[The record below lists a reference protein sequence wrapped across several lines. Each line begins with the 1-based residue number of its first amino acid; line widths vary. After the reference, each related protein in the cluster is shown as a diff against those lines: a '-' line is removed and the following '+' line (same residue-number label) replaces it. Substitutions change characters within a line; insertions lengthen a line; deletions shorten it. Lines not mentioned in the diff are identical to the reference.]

1 MEGIGSA
8 PSRLRGERRAGST
21 STGSALA
28 GLARAAHS
36 RGSSGGGLATAR
48 GHDSAPAAEGLSPQ
62 WD

>member
-1 MEGIGSA
+1 MEGI
-8 PSRLRGERRAGST
+8 
-21 STGSALA
+21 GSALA